1 VAKVDNAA
9 PAGAKED
16 GVVQPALA
24 VVERA
29 PTEKLA
35 VGKMHERKI
44 PTCFEKRNVLD
55 PHDPTFEIVSQE
67 HKMITIKYSG
77 NLSSLS
83 SAGVSI
89 GRSRIPMLFICEWVN
104 DAAAWKRRCP
114 GKSRPVCFQQHCAGK
129 RGWIRVP
136 HLAVEERD
144 VEL

>member
-1 VAKVDNAA
+1 LFHVAKVDNAA

-77 NLSSLS
+77 QSLLALVGWS
-83 SAGVSI
+83 EH
-89 GRSRIPMLFICEWVN
+89 RTLKN
-104 DAAAWKRRCP
+104 TDA
-114 GKSRPVCFQQHCAGK
+114 FHL
-129 RGWIRVP
+129 RVGQ
-136 HLAVEERD
+136 
-144 VEL
+144 